1 MYQFKWSSHLNKS
14 SEREWLTVVSM
25 FNTFILML
33 ERSSVLVNDYNLYY
47 LGFSLRPLNSHRYKG
62 ILLDNWSSLLTYQYF
77 NVALLTFD
85 CNWQYYQP
93 SHPHKVQWMYQL
105 KHLHNIKAL
114 WLRNSAQPK
123 SLDVVKCIL
132 NGHNFPML
140 IIWWI
145 RAIHIL

>member
-1 MYQFKWSSHLNKS
+1 MRMINCCFYIQYFYFDAWKEAVDPFHSC
-14 SEREWLTVVSM
+14 V
-25 FNTFILML
+25 
-33 ERSSVLVNDYNLYY
+33 SSVLVNDYSLYY
-47 LGFSLRPLNSHRYKG
+47 LGFSLRPLNSHRYKD
-62 ILLDNWSSLLTYQYF
+62 ILSDNWSSFLTYQYF
-77 NVALLTFD
+77 NEVLLTFD
-85 CNWQYYQP
+85 CNWQYCQP

-140 IIWWI
+140 MIWWI